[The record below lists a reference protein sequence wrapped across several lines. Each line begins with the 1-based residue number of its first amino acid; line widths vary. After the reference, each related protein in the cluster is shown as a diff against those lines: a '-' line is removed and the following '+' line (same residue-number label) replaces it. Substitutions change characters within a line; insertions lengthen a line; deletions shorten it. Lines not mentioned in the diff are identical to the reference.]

1 MSGFDESNIGP
12 QKWEKASSKY
22 ELHTSYLGFQY
33 PLLFPY
39 GEDGY
44 RHDVTHRDISSGNNS
59 KRNRL
64 TIREWFCFR
73 IQTRQNEAQTI
84 LRSKRLFQ
92 QFVVDSYTMIEFER
106 LSFIRNNQS
115 ELRVDKY
122 NNLCQTSSNMQEEGS
137 TKGKI
142 VVLPSTFVG
151 GTRFMNQLYFDGMAI
166 CF

>member
-1 MSGFDESNIGP
+1 MGRLQRIND
-12 QKWEKASSKY
+12 
-22 ELHTSYLGFQY
+22 LHTSYLGFQY
-33 PLLFPY
+33 LLLFPY

-44 RHDVTHRDISSGNNS
+44 RHDASHRDIVIGNNT

-73 IQTRQNEAQTI
+73 IQTRQNEAQTL

-92 QFVVDSYTMIEFER
+92 QFVVDGYTMIESER

-115 ELRVDKY
+115 KLIVDKY
-122 NNLCQTSSNMQEEGS
+122 NNFCQTSSNMQEDGS
-137 TKGKI
+137 NKGKR

-151 GTRFMNQLYFDGMAI
+151 GTRFMNQL
-166 CF
+166 